1 MGRVEKQRRE
11 VRKGKGRG
19 VCVCV
24 GGVTRE
30 NKWTTTGADH
40 FLDARSPFLGCRDV
54 KQVTRG
60 K

>member
-19 VCVCV
+19 VGGWV
-24 GGVTRE
+24 GFTRE
-30 NKWTTTGADH
+30 NKWTTIGADH